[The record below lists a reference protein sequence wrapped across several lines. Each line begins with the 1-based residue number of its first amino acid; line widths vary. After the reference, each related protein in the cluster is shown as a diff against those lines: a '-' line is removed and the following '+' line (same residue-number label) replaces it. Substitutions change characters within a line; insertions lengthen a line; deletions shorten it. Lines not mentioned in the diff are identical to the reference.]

1 MREGVLY
8 MRGAFPF
15 SIPPGIP
22 DGLIR
27 DAKVLLGIDEEVL
40 TAVRGDLEAFAG
52 FLDKRAIKG
61 VLTSRV
67 QNSDACEALTRLIAG
82 IDSRLRAL
90 GQTPKS
96 FLSQIDD
103 WLNEKENHAK
113 GLLSREEFDQLKP
126 RLSTLIQPYP
136 GLNRQ
141 AKAERLSEATGL
153 PLEKIDI
160 ICDLRPVFDESRERV
175 EGIIPFTTLKV
186 VCKGVDGLPVAIE
199 AILTQQDVVQL
210 ANASA
215 EAKKKLARLRGL
227 LQEKELPVPSV
238 DMTME
243 GDNDEIT

>member
-52 FLDKRAIKG
+52 FLDERAIKG
-61 VLTSRV
+61 VLTSHI
-67 QNSDACEALTRLIAG
+67 QNADACDALTRLIAG
-82 IDSRLRAL
+82 IDSRLRGL
-90 GQTPKS
+90 GQTLKA
-96 FLSQIDD
+96 FLSQIDG
-103 WLNEKENHAK
+103 WLNDKENQTK
-113 GLLSREEFDQLKP
+113 GLLAREEFDHVKA
-126 RLSTLIQPYP
+126 RLLTLIQPYP

-141 AKAERLSEATGL
+141 AKAERLSAATGL
-153 PLEKIDI
+153 PLEKVDI

-175 EGIIPFTTLKV
+175 EGIIPFTTLRV

-210 ANASA
+210 AEASA
-215 EAKKKLARLRGL
+215 AAKKKLTRLRRL
-227 LQEKELPVPSV
+227 LQEKDLAVPSV
-238 DMTME
+238 GVTME
-243 GDNDEIT
+243 GDGA